1 MRLKFFF
8 SMLAAAA
15 IALTGCNKQTELEIN
30 YGKTAT
36 VQGKVTLVQSG
47 QEDKAAADIKVYAQI
62 AYADLVTT
70 NDRENPEGNKIF
82 ETKTDGEGK
91 YSFELPVVDGGTL
104 VTFYTETKIEENGY
118 FVYSSTP
125 IRLFPN
131 KTEFLNI
138 GMNFTSTNTTKNI
151 KVMGTVTESDYPND
165 PISDITV
172 VAKYAG
178 QFYKAVTDAN
188 GKYSISLPFLRNER
202 AQIFTNPKS
211 DGSFYYPCSYYG
223 YGYITIEE
231 YPEEIGN
238 INITVYKQPIY

>member
-1 MRLKFFF
+1 
-8 SMLAAAA
+8 MLAAAA

-47 QEDKAAADIKVYAQI
+47 QEDKAAADVKVYAQI

-70 NDRENPEGNKIF
+70 NPWETPTGNKIF

-91 YSFELPVVDGGTL
+91 YSFELPVVDAGTE

-118 FVYSSTP
+118 YVYSSTP
-125 IRLFPN
+125 IRLLPN

-138 GMNFTSTNTTKNI
+138 GMNFTSINTTKNI
-151 KVMGTVTESDYPND
+151 KVMGTVKDNSSS

-178 QFYKAVTDAN
+178 QFYTAVTDVN
-188 GKYSISLPFLRNER
+188 GKYSISLPLLRNDR

-211 DGSFYYPCSYYG
+211 DGSFYYPCSYYN

-231 YPEEIGN
+231 YPEEIAN
-238 INITVYKQPIY
+238 IDITVYKQSIN